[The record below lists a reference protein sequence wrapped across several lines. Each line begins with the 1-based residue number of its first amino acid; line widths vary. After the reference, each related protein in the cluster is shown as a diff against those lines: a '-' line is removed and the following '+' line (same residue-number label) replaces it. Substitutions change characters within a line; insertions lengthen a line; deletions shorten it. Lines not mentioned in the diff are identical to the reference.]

1 MCDRTHLVSQPPGA
15 GFAEVVVVVVTEVDG
30 DVVVVALDDV
40 GVDVTAEPV
49 VAGGTGAPVVSVT
62 VDVLV
67 DTDVVAEADTGA
79 STAQATRAPESPVAN
94 VSASGPGTPSWV

>member
-1 MCDRTHLVSQPPGA
+1 
-15 GFAEVVVVVVTEVDG
+15 VVVTEVDG
-30 DVVVVALDDV
+30 VTVTVLVDGEVIV
-40 GVDVTAEPV
+40 GL

-67 DTDVVAEADTGA
+67 DTDVDALAAVAGA
-79 STAQATRAPESPVAN
+79 RTAQATRPPESPVAS

>member
-1 MCDRTHLVSQPPGA
+1 M
-15 GFAEVVVVVVTEVDG
+15 VVVVLVDDVG
-30 DVVVVALDDV
+30 DVVVAL
-40 GVDVTAEPV
+40 

-67 DTDVVAEADTGA
+67 DTDVVALAEAGA
-79 STAQATRAPESPVAN
+79 RTAQAIRPPESPVAS